1 MFTLCKVLTA
11 KEKIMKMNFPLH
23 LITFN
28 SLLYLHI
35 VSLPAAE
42 NQENFAQQQ
51 EHQSCLGLASSHSAA
66 AVGDNPPYRTQQLP
80 RGTVIPQLASNYAQ
94 PPSYE
99 GQQWLQQ
106 HHRYLDIGSESC
118 DQHTLHPQS
127 LPHSLSSF
135 PPAHNPHHRRTRSRS
150 MDERDLSLET
160 ETKDELQKTM
170 AQQDQ
175 NATPE
180 HALQMLQAD
189 WEKAVI
195 SCNNLLKMM
204 ETRKKELSQQLADA
218 RQKELSQQ
226 LADAQKKSISADSPK
241 NKESFFGNLIKSKE
255 KRAIEQRVNND
266 KNYEDSIKPIKDNIF
281 KQGALCYLAS
291 RPMDDYTQRMQ
302 STEPTR

>member
-1 MFTLCKVLTA
+1 
-11 KEKIMKMNFPLH
+11 MKMNFPLH

-218 RQKELSQQ
+218 RKKPVSTDNPKN
-226 LADAQKKSISADSPK
+226 DARKKSVSADSPTS
-241 NKESFFGNLIKSKE
+241 KESFFDTLKKVIKNPE
-255 KRAIEQRVNND
+255 QRAIEQRLKND
-266 KNYEDSIKPIKDNIF
+266 KNYEDGIRPIKDNIF
-281 KQGALCYLAS
+281 KQAALCYLAS
-291 RPMDDYTQRMQ
+291 TQIDDYTERMQ
-302 STEPTR
+302 STETKR